1 MTEFR
6 APKRGDFTHALRA
19 GAVDMARYP
28 AFALLFAGALV
39 IIGLAISTLTY
50 RSRHTYW
57 LVLAVMGFPMVG
69 SLAVLGFI

>member
-1 MTEFR
+1 
-6 APKRGDFTHALRA
+6 
-19 GAVDMARYP
+19 MARYP